1 MPITR
6 LEQTAKAPH
15 RDLGWRP
22 AGQCFQSSL
31 PWVQGLREDSPTQD
45 EAMTAFPD
53 AGHAAKQDRDK
64 KGQIGDCDHSKPPR
78 AKGGG
83 DHASG
88 IPAVLFYHMPL
99 STLICM
105 ASRVYGVVFE

>member
-1 MPITR
+1 
-6 LEQTAKAPH
+6 
-15 RDLGWRP
+15 
-22 AGQCFQSSL
+22 
-31 PWVQGLREDSPTQD
+31 
-45 EAMTAFPD
+45 MTAFPD

-105 ASRVYGVVFE
+105 ASRVYGVVFELLGPDLSPALARGAPFPCP

>member
-1 MPITR
+1 MLLCRTEAEGGGR
-6 LEQTAKAPH
+6 RH
-15 RDLGWRP
+15 DR
-22 AGQCFQSSL
+22 
-31 PWVQGLREDSPTQD
+31 SP
-45 EAMTAFPD
+45 MTAFPD

-105 ASRVYGVVFE
+105 ASRVYGVVFEFLILRFLVACYGVTD